1 MTIDRSQATLMRYCV
16 SITRSKWDAEDLVQ
30 ETWTKALNS
39 QQFHQHPN
47 IEAWMLRIAKNGW
60 IDLTR
65 RSIRAQRYAKAQ
77 EFAQP
82 QAEQY
87 PVHYEEMFHL
97 LLKHLTPL
105 QHAVFLLR
113 DVFDYSGIE
122 TALWLHTTE
131 GAVKAALIRARQS
144 LIKVREALEHHTV
157 QAPADEGLKMMLHQ
171 LSHAY
176 HLGDV
181 AALIHLVQSD
191 TIDAVQALAQV
202 QHIQL
207 QQEQPRHTSRMQA
220 HAWHRHSRYNL
231 YAA

>member
-1 MTIDRSQATLMRYCV
+1 MTIDQLQATLMRYCF

-30 ETWTKALNS
+30 DTWTKALNS
-39 QQFHQHPN
+39 QQLSQHPN

-65 RSIRAQRYAKAQ
+65 RRMRAQRYANAQ
-77 EFAQP
+77 ELVQP

-87 PVHYEEMFHL
+87 PVYYEELFHL

-105 QHAVFLLR
+105 QRAVFLLR

-122 TALWLHTTE
+122 TAQWLHTTE

-144 LIKVREALEHHTV
+144 LIKVREALEQHAV

-171 LSHAY
+171 LSNAY
-176 HLGDV
+176 HLGDI

-207 QQEQPRHTSRMQA
+207 QQEQPRHASLMQA
-220 HAWHRHSRYNL
+220 HAWHKHSRFNS